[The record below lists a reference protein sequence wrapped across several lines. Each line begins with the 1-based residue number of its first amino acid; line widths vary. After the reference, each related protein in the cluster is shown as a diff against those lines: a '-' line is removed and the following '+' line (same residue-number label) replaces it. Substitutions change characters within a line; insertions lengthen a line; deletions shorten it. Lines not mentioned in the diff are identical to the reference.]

1 VAPHDAGCHQRPR
14 PHLRAAQHDL
24 AGDLMSVGDSLLNL
38 IQTTTLL
45 MICWDVWM
53 LRRELNN
60 R

>member
-1 VAPHDAGCHQRPR
+1 
-14 PHLRAAQHDL
+14 
-24 AGDLMSVGDSLLNL
+24 MNTGDSLLNL
-38 IQTTTLL
+38 VQTVSLL